1 MINKNLNNYLGQL
14 NVFLNNLDH
23 KLLNESFQT
32 IKSLKKSKKIIIV
45 GNGGSSSI
53 ASHVC
58 VDFVKSC
65 KIRAVN
71 FNEYNLITCFAND
84 FKYENWVNEALKIYM
99 DQGDLVILISSS
111 GSSPNIVKAAKYV
124 VSKKN
129 KLITFSGFKK
139 NNKLSLFGD
148 VNIWVNSTNYNVIE
162 TAHYIY
168 LLSIIENFRV
178 K

>member
-1 MINKNLNNYLGQL
+1 MINKNINNYLDQL
-14 NVFLNNLDH
+14 NIFLENINY
-23 KLLNESFQT
+23 KLLNRSIQI

-53 ASHVC
+53 ASHIC
-58 VDFVKSC
+58 VDFIKSC

-84 FKYENWVNEALKIYM
+84 FKHEYWVKEALKIYM
-99 DQGDLVILISSS
+99 DKGDLIILISSS
-111 GSSPNIVKAAKYV
+111 GSSTNIVEAAKYV
-124 VSKKN
+124 ATKKN

-139 NNKLSLFGD
+139 ENELSRFGD
-148 VNIWVNSTNYNVIE
+148 VNIWINSKNYNVIE
-162 TAHYIY
+162 TAHYIF
-168 LLSIIENFRV
+168 LLSIIENFRL